1 MTLIEAVLITFMPT
15 VFAYCDNFRIT
26 SQNLGNFQVKYLWWS
41 SGIVKSSSLRFTLIL
56 VMIPKPMI
64 S

>member
-15 VFAYCDNFRIT
+15 VFAYFDNFRTT

-41 SGIVKSSSLRFTLIL
+41 SVIVKSSSLRFTLIL

>member
-15 VFAYCDNFRIT
+15 VFAYFDNFRIT

-41 SGIVKSSSLRFTLIL
+41 SVIVKSSSLRFTLIL